1 MKIKTT
7 IAKENI
13 INNAQK
19 NQKDMRKLYLQTITS
34 SDFLSTFN
42 MKNKNTGTT
51 KTEQVLT
58 KLGSDI
64 KQKKIETKSNQHF
77 LQ

>member
-1 MKIKTT
+1 MTYVKIKST

-19 NQKDMRKLYLQTITS
+19 NQQDMRSRNLQTITFA
-34 SDFLSTFN
+34 DFLSTFN
-42 MKNKNTGTT
+42 MKNKNTRIT
-51 KTEQVLT
+51 KIEQVLT

-64 KQKKIETKSNQHF
+64 KQKK
-77 LQ
+77 